1 MTETDTNT
9 MTTVSFMT
17 AKDYKAT
24 LQQDVGSLMFSGD
37 YYDAGRHIDKTKL
50 RKTFKTELEG
60 KRIYAVLIHT
70 DSSKGFKNYANTQ
83 IRYKNPMFCSATSD
97 GAYTS
102 KNGFTVYDQPVGDA
116 IVVYT
121 EIAPKDVPSAS
132 KLKSLR
138 KEWNDLEDAWSKHL
152 EEEQRGQK
160 CGEYEGRKE
169 YIQQS
174 RKTLKDTIGTP
185 MLEIG
190 KVLMKHD
197 TPFIQRKVST
207 FAWIHCNMKWNEDWV
222 QE

>member
-1 MTETDTNT
+1 
-9 MTTVSFMT
+9 MT

-70 DSSKGFKNYANTQ
+70 TSSKGFKNYANTQ
-83 IRYKNPMFCSATSD
+83 VRYKTPMFCNATSD
-97 GAYTS
+97 GAYEGQS
-102 KNGFTVYDQPVGDA
+102 GFMVYDQPVGDA

-121 EIAPKDVPSAS
+121 EFAPKDVPSAS
-132 KLKSLR
+132 TLKSLR
-138 KEWNDLEDAWSKHL
+138 KEWSDLRVAFSKHL
-152 EEEQRGQK
+152 EEERHGQK

-169 YIQQS
+169 YIDQS
-174 RKTLKDTIGTP
+174 RKTLKDTIETP
-185 MLEIG
+185 MMEIG

-197 TPFIQRKVST
+197 TPFIQRKVED
-207 FAWIHCNMKWNEDWV
+207 FAWCYCDMRWNDGWV
-222 QE
+222 KE

>member
-1 MTETDTNT
+1 

-17 AKDYKAT
+17 AKEYKAT

-60 KRIYAVLIHT
+60 KRIYAVLVHT

-83 IRYKNPMFCSATSD
+83 IRYKSPMFCSATSD

-121 EIAPKDVPSAS
+121 EMRPKDIPSAS
-132 KLKSLR
+132 ELKNLR
-138 KEWNDLEDAWSKHL
+138 KQWSDFEDAWSKHL
-152 EEEQRGQK
+152 DEEQRVQK

-169 YIQQS
+169 FLHQS
-174 RKTLKDTIGTP
+174 RNILKDTIETP

-197 TPFIQRKVST
+197 TPFIQRKVSS
-207 FAWIHCNMKWNEDWV
+207 FAWAGICMKWKDEDWV